1 MLLQGVN
8 YASSASGISNSTG
21 SIFVAQKLLRRA
33 IYGIAIGSNDIMF
46 RETSPKPMS
55 DKAFLDLLISRLKL
69 GLRTLYNLNARKF
82 IVGNAG
88 PGGCIPWEKDLHF
101 LPGGTCA
108 RVVNKMAR
116 MYNNKLKRL
125 LVELNKDLKGA
136 NFVYA
141 DIYQILTD
149 LTENYVSYGFE
160 NGISACCSTAGPRG
174 GLILCNPLAKVCP
187 DRSKYVF
194 WDPDYQPLL
203 SGMDPRIHT
212 LICPDK
218 L

>member
-1 MLLQGVN
+1 M
-8 YASSASGISNSTG
+8 SRIGIPA
-21 SIFVAQKLLRRA
+21 AQKLLRRA

-46 RETSPKPMS
+46 FE
-55 DKAFLDLLISRLKL
+55 ISITEM
-69 GLRTLYNLNARKF
+69 TLYNLNARKF

-116 MYNNKLKRL
+116 MYNKLKRL

-194 WDPDYQPLL
+194 WDPFHLTEAGNL
-203 SGMDPRIHT
+203 IAARHIMDGDLTYMSPMNLRQ
-212 LICPDK
+212 LMQS
-218 L
+218 